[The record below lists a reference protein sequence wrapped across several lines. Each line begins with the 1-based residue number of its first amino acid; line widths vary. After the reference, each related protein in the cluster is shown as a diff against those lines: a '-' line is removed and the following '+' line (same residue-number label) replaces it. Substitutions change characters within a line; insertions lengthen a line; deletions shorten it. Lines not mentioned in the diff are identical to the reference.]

1 MWDFI
6 GFLALEFKRFFY
18 KWNLSAWLIILVLL
32 FLSVNTGIN
41 EIESSQVKTQKFK
54 DVQKKYF
61 EKAPNYEVYGRD
73 GTKLLFKP
81 SATGIFCRNTAVPQD
96 LMIKFDSIVML
107 QIYNN
112 YKGKSLV
119 RGIFPWRA
127 DFSGIVMLLLS
138 LQALWYGL
146 TSMRTHDYIK
156 FLCSARS
163 HKRVFYSIVFSRF
176 ILFSAAFV
184 VINIILYGFTRA
196 RGIRFT
202 GADHVGLLWQ
212 LLTGLVILA
221 VFFILGVIIG
231 TWSTSLLSYL
241 LMFITWFG
249 LIFAV
254 PVTLGV
260 LAESIFPD
268 SIKDYQTELD
278 NFKAV
283 VDFEE
288 YCEKIAGSFDRKKIE
303 IERDFIEKYWR
314 IYKEQINKREGKLK
328 FEIEENIDKLS
339 RLSLFFPSTF
349 YMNTSSEVSS
359 RGYLNYLD
367 FYGYGREMKDKF
379 VRFYIDRTYYHDPKE
394 LVPFITGDEDIYNGR
409 SRLPRYFTFGFL
421 LHLFYGFVL
430 LFGAYFYFSRR
441 MFPRLKD
448 PGAFDEFHLEL
459 KSKTKSTIS
468 INRDEFLNQLI
479 KCFFGQL
486 TGLPWNLTLDGEN
499 ISNGCPKKCI
509 YLPNPGDIPVDI
521 TGMQLI
527 KLFKIILRLPQ
538 EAVDKI
544 VAQFGKELLQ
554 KRFKHVDAY
563 DKAQILLGISSF
575 LYPDVYILK
584 DFSTGIPYE
593 KWKDLETQLD
603 VFLDGNTLI
612 IDITTN
618 DRYWLSK
625 PDAQVFVIYKNGKYH
640 TKSRRIV
647 WEIKEQ
653 EDQ

>member
-1 MWDFI
+1 MRDFI
-6 GFLALEFKRFFY
+6 GFLALECKRFFY
-18 KWNLSAWLIILVLL
+18 KWNLWPWLIIMVLL
-32 FLSVNTGIN
+32 LLSVNTGIN
-41 EIESSQVKTQKFK
+41 EVKSNTVKSGKFK

-61 EKAPNYEVYGRD
+61 ERTKNYKIYSVYGN
-73 GTKLLFKP
+73 KLQFKP
-81 SATGIFCRNTAVPQD
+81 SSTGIFCRNTAVPQD

-127 DFSGIVMLLLS
+127 DFSGIVMLLLG

-146 TSMRTHDYIK
+146 NSMRTHDYIK
-156 FLCSARS
+156 FLCSIRS
-163 HKRVFYSIVFSRF
+163 HKRVFFSIVFSRF

-184 VINIILYGFTRA
+184 VINIILYGFIRA
-196 RGIRFT
+196 RGVRFT

-212 LLTGLVILA
+212 LLTALVILA

-231 TWSTSLLSYL
+231 AKSTSLLSYI
-241 LMFITWFG
+241 LMFIAWFG

-254 PVTLGV
+254 PLTLGV

-278 NFKAV
+278 NFKTV

-288 YCEKIAGSFDRKKIE
+288 YAYKENGKFDRENIEGARKIIKKYQ
-303 IERDFIEKYWR
+303 DTF
-314 IYKEQINKREGKLK
+314 YKQIKARECELK
-328 FEIEENIDKLS
+328 FEIADNIDKLS
-339 RLSLFFPSTF
+339 KLSLFFPSTF

-367 FYGYGREMKDKF
+367 FYGYGQDMKDKF

-394 LVPFITGDEDIYNGR
+394 LVPFITGDEDIYKAR
-409 SRLPRYFTFGFL
+409 SRLPRYFTFGFM

-430 LFGAYFYFSRR
+430 LYGAYFYFTRR

-448 PGAFDEFHLEL
+448 PGAFDEFHLDL
-459 KSKTKSTIS
+459 KSKTKITMS

-479 KCFFGQL
+479 KLFFGQS
-486 TGLPWNLTLDGEN
+486 TGLPWKLTLDGEN
-499 ISNGCPKKCI
+499 ISNGCPKKRI

-521 TGMQLI
+521 TGMYLI
-527 KLFKIILRLPQ
+527 NLLKRILRPPQ
-538 EAVDKI
+538 EAIDKI
-544 VAQFGKELLQ
+544 VSQFGKELLQ
-554 KRFKHVDAY
+554 KRFKHVEAY
-563 DKAQILLGISSF
+563 DKARIPLAISYLLN
-575 LYPDVYILK
+575 PAVYILK

-593 KWKDLETQLD
+593 KWKDLEARLD
-603 VFLDGNTLI
+603 AFLDDNTLI
-612 IDITTN
+612 IDITSN
-618 DRYWLSK
+618 DRYWLSQ

-640 TKSRRIV
+640 TRSRRIV